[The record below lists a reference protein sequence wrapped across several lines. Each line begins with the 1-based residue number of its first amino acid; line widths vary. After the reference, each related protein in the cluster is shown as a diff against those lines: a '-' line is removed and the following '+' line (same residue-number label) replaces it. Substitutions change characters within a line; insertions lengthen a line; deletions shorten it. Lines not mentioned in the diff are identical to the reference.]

1 MLDFRQ
7 QMEEMTQSLTNSD
20 IAATP
25 NSVQSLNFDNSRT
38 PTAPVSPE
46 VSEYPL
52 TDLGSV
58 TPVNEELK
66 ITEKPEKSRPDF
78 LSNLTK
84 LAMKEPPK
92 FSSTPSKVNS
102 ELKTDSLIKTNIFK
116 PNAVVRRNLKPLE
129 FKTNLNNINLDKND
143 NEEDDK
149 TPTGEVEKLL
159 PGRMDK
165 DKTPVSYILS
175 FTSKDVGIHISL
187 NFWAKV
193 EN

>member
-1 MLDFRQ
+1 
-7 QMEEMTQSLTNSD
+7 MEEMTQSLTNSD

-46 VSEYPL
+46 FPEQTPN
-52 TDLGSV
+52 DLGAI

-92 FSSTPSKVNS
+92 FSSTPNKVSS

-116 PNAVVRRNLKPLE
+116 PNAVVKRNLKPLE

-159 PGRMDK
+159 PARMER
-165 DKTPVSYILS
+165 DKTPVSFIFL
-175 FTSKDVGIHISL
+175 FTNKMGYRCFH
-187 NFWAKV
+187 N
-193 EN
+193 